1 MLTAEEVQAEL
12 GSLLGKLACECG
24 AYVAHGRLRAA
35 GGGPAAQGS
44 SLVAEIYPL
53 VYQAHEEWARQDSY
67 VQMPAS
73 HVEIEAGLVALAQ
86 HEAAAT
92 MARFA
97 SECPLWNV
105 ALMDSARALSLTSRV
120 VQILGPGA
128 RWWSNH
134 DELSAN
140 CFTGCTFDSLVA
152 GTDGTLFVVLLQAFA
167 D

>member
-1 MLTAEEVQAEL
+1 MTTAEEAQAEL
-12 GSLLGKLACECG
+12 GSLMGRLARESG
-24 AYVAHGRLRAA
+24 AYVAHGRLRPEDGGLAA
-35 GGGPAAQGS
+35 RGS
-44 SLVAEIYPL
+44 SLVSEIYTL

-73 HVEIEAGLVALAQ
+73 HVEIEAGLVALAR

-105 ALMDSARALSLTSRV
+105 TLMDSSRALRHTSRV
-120 VQILGPGA
+120 VQILGPDA
-128 RWWSNH
+128 QWWSNH
-134 DELSAN
+134 DDLSSDS
-140 CFTGCTFDSLVA
+140 FTGCTVDSLVA
-152 GTDGTLFVVLLQAFA
+152 GTDGTVFAVLLQSFS